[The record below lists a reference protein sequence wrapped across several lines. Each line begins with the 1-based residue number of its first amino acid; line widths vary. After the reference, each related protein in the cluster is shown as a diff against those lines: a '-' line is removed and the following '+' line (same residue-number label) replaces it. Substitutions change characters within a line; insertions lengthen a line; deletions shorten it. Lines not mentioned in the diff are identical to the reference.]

1 MTLPPPPE
9 VPASVLAHAFE
20 EACMAELQAI
30 KPGNVHVFADG
41 HGMVVAD
48 FVRSAQAAAPAIARS
63 GLDVGQRILA
73 AIEATW
79 AVVNCNTNLGIV
91 LLAAP
96 LIQAVSCRSSLQGVL
111 AGLTRED
118 AVDAYRAIRRAAPGG
133 LGESRRHDVR
143 ETPRVTLLEAMR
155 EAEDKDRIA
164 RQYAR
169 NYEDVMDFGVPRYR
183 EAMARWDND
192 SWALT
197 AVYLGFLA
205 RFPDTHLMR
214 KSGAEV
220 AHAVMREAARHEALF
235 MACENPKTYLGELL
249 RLDARLKAQGLNP
262 GTSADLTVAS
272 RLVAS
277 LQDIVQ

>member
-1 MTLPPPPE
+1 MTAPPFPE
-9 VPASVLAHAFE
+9 TPASVLAHAFE

-48 FVRSAQAAAPAIARS
+48 FVRSARAAAPAITQS
-63 GLDVGQRILA
+63 GLGVGQRILA
-73 AIEATW
+73 AVEATW
-79 AVVNCNTNLGIV
+79 AVVSCNTNLGIV

-96 LIQAVSCRSSLQGVL
+96 LIQAAACRSSLHTVL

-118 AVDAYRAIRRAAPGG
+118 AVYAYRAIRRAVPGG
-133 LGESRRHDVR
+133 LGESERHDVR
-143 ETPRVTLLEAMR
+143 ETPQATLLEVMR
-155 EAEDKDRIA
+155 EAEDRDRIA

-169 NYEDVMDFGVPRYR
+169 GYEDVMDFGVSRYR

-214 KSGAEV
+214 KFGMET
-220 AHAVMREAARHEALF
+220 AHAVMREANRHEALF
-235 MACENPKTYLGELL
+235 MACENPKIYLGELL
-249 RLDARLKAQGLNP
+249 RFDTRLKAQGLNP

-277 LQDIVQ
+277 LEDIVQ